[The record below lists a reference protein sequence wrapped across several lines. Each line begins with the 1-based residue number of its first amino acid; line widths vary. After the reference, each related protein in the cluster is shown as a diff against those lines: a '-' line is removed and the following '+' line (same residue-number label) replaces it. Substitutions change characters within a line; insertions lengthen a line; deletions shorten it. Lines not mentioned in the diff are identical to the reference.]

1 MKTKLLIVFSFI
13 SAINFAQEVPPKEE
27 QLDEIIVS
35 ASRIEIPFSKDSRT
49 ITVITSKEIQKSAAL
64 TVSDILKQV
73 AGVDV
78 RSRGAY
84 GTQADL
90 YIRGGGFDQTLL
102 LIDGIKVDDSQT
114 GHHTLNMALPL
125 DVIERIEIIKGPAA
139 RIYGQNAFTGAIN
152 IITKKKASAFV
163 SVGARGGS
171 NQSLSGEVTAN
182 TNFENSSHLVHYS
195 RNTSKGYRYNTD
207 YDTQNYFLKSTINS
221 EIIPFEILATHSER
235 KFGANGFYATAS
247 AKDQYE
253 ETQTSLIGFS
263 SQFKIANLKLSPRLY
278 WRRNQDKYVFLRHD
292 PSVYRNLHITN
303 KIGAEINAS
312 YTSNIGVSGFGVDI
326 AKVFIA
332 SNNLGNH
339 NRFMTTL
346 FLEHRFQFLNNKL
359 DVTPGIAA
367 TYFSDFKL
375 HAFPGVDIGYAV
387 SKQWKIYANA
397 GYTYRIPTYTDLYYS
412 DPTSLG
418 NENLAPEEAIS
429 EEIGIKFHQKKIN
442 INIALF
448 NRDSKNLID
457 YVKNIETNPFVATN
471 IRTLNTKGF
480 EANLDYQF
488 SFAGYTQFLKT
499 GYTFINDE
507 VKSLDI
513 NFSRYAINSLKHQVT
528 GSFRSQFL
536 KNLSQTLVYKYA
548 EKTAGESYSI
558 VDASAIFQVVKF
570 EISVTAQNIFNK
582 EYTET
587 NLVPMPK
594 GNLIFGL
601 KYTFD

>member
-375 HAFPGVDIGYAV
+375 HAFPGVDIGYAF